1 LLVEFPLVINPEYS
15 GFCQSANCVL
25 REDFMRVEVK
35 KDARVRMGKSLES
48 LRHELAKIR
57 TGRAHPSLLEHVHV
71 DYYGSEVPISQAA
84 SVTAEDARTLSV
96 TPWDKT
102 MVQPI
107 EKAILK
113 SDLGL
118 NPTTAGQVIRIPL
131 PPLTEERRKELGKVV
146 HHEGENTK
154 IAIRNIRRD
163 AIHHFKE
170 LLKEKE
176 ISEDEEH
183 RAEVEVQQVTDKAV
197 HMVDDIVAEKEKE
210 LLEI

>member
-1 LLVEFPLVINPEYS
+1 MIN
-15 GFCQSANCVL
+15 
-25 REDFMRVEVK
+25 DIK
-35 KDARVRMGKSLES
+35 KDAEIRMGKSLEA
-48 LRHELAKIR
+48 LRQELAKIR

-71 DYYGSEVPISQAA
+71 DYYGQDVPLNQAA
-84 SVTAEDARTLSV
+84 TIAIEDARTLTV
-96 TPWDKT
+96 TPWEKS

-107 EKAILK
+107 EKAIMT

-118 NPTTAGQVIRIPL
+118 NPATAGQVIRIPL
-131 PPLTEERRKELGKVV
+131 PPLTEERRRELGKVV
-146 HHEGENTK
+146 HHEGEHTK

-163 AIHHFKE
+163 ANHHIKE

-183 RAEVEVQQVTDKAV
+183 RGEGEIQQLTDRFVHQVDEIVE
-197 HMVDDIVAEKEKE
+197 EKEQE